1 MRMLALGSIMLAAAT
16 FEPALAFDH
25 APFDALLKQHVVEVR
40 GGLATQVD
48 YGGLRRDRAQLESYL
63 KTLSAVTPSAFAA
76 WDKSERLAFL
86 INAYNAWTLELVLTG
101 DPQIKSIKDLG
112 SLVRSPWKK
121 RFIAL
126 LGQTRSLDDIEH
138 GMIRAEGVYEE
149 PRIHFAVNCASIGCP
164 ALRREAYTGARL
176 QAQLEQATQAFLRD
190 RSRNRLEGGVLK
202 MSSIFEWYA
211 EDFERGWG
219 GFESL
224 AQFLARYAEA
234 LGVSPQQ
241 VAALRSGDLEIE
253 YLSYDWRLNR
263 VP

>member
-1 MRMLALGSIMLAAAT
+1 MRMLAFGSILLAAAT

-241 VAALRSGDLEIE
+241 VADLRSGDLEIE